1 MSGGG
6 TIFTYGSRRIAF
18 FAPQMPI
25 PPEDTE
31 KESSLLLGINVLSR
45 NRGYNLLFAQMS
57 D

>member
-1 MSGGG
+1 VSGGG